1 MVGRDSA
8 QYHPPRNEKG
18 GEHAELR
25 VILRKLPSADILPEW
40 KIDVL
45 RRRSSIACRQCNLDK
60 GGKG

>member
-8 QYHPPRNEKG
+8 QYHPLRNEKG
-18 GEHAELR
+18 GDAGLRR
-25 VILRKLPSADILPEW
+25 VILRKLPFADILPEW

-60 GGKG
+60 EEKG